1 MNDDREELEGTYFVC
16 GLWIKNRSY
25 NRFKKGVENK
35 FGGLQPESVGL
46 VSVQE
51 FSAILVFFPSSV
63 VGI

>member
-1 MNDDREELEGTYFVC
+1 MNDEREELEGTYFVC
-16 GLWIKNRSY
+16 GLWIKTGAIIVL
-25 NRFKKGVENK
+25 KKGVENK